1 MTESVRLIEFVVLSR
16 LFIREARNDSSGR
29 FLRYTRVTSWLVRI
43 RAKKIVFN
51 ERLAAEHSFIS
62 SKSRIDALLEI
73 KRNALRVELALLAM

>member
-1 MTESVRLIEFVVLSR
+1 MTDSVRLIEFVVLSR
-16 LFIREARNDSSGR
+16 LFIRGARNDSSGR
-29 FLRYTRVTSWLVRI
+29 FLRYTRVTSWLRI

-51 ERLAAEHSFIS
+51 ERLAAEYSFIS